1 MHRVTLSPTSP
12 FFRRAAL
19 PLTTAALIAALAG
32 CAAPPA
38 ADGAAPAAAATGNAQ
53 AASAAGV
60 QQFTLDNGLTLIVK
74 PDRRAPTA
82 VHMLWVRVG
91 SVDEH
96 NGTTGVAHV
105 LEHMMFKGT
114 DTLAPGEFSR
124 RVAELGGR
132 ENAFTNRDYTG
143 YYQQVPANRLA
154 EVMALEANRF
164 AHNRW
169 NDDEFAKEIEVIK
182 EERRMRTDDNPRA
195 QMYEQLMANTFVA
208 SPYRQPVVGW
218 MGDLDAMKA
227 QDARDFYQHW
237 YTPANAAV
245 VVVGDVDPQAVLAL
259 ARKTY
264 GAVPARAVPPRK
276 PQPEPAQKGVRRL
289 WVKAPAEQAVVAL
302 AFKVPQ
308 MDSLEASPSNDDA
321 LALTVLSAVLDGYSG
336 ARLDRALT
344 QGPKRVADSA
354 GASNGLFGRGPQ
366 LFTLTGVPSAG
377 KTPEQVEA
385 ALRAEVARVAKDG
398 VSEAE
403 LARVKTQWVASEVYK
418 RDSVMGQAQELGA
431 LWVQGLPLDA
441 DVRLTQRLRSVTAAQ
456 VQAVAK
462 KYFGDDQL
470 TVATLVPQPRDP
482 AAPPRPRAAPA
493 TGDMR

>member
-1 MHRVTLSPTSP
+1 MHNNPTW
-12 FFRRAAL
+12 RAARSAL
-19 PLTTAALIAALAG
+19 LAAIAATFVPLAM
-32 CAAPPA
+32 AQQPPPA
-38 ADGAAPAAAATGNAQ
+38 DKAAAPAAAPVTLP
-53 AASAAGV
+53 SGV
-60 QQFTLDNGLTLIVK
+60 TQFTLDNGMTLIVK

-91 SVDEH
+91 SFDEVS
-96 NGTTGVAHV
+96 GTTGVAHV

-114 DTLAPGEFSR
+114 ETLAPGEFSR

-154 EVMALEANRF
+154 DVMALEADRF
-164 AHNRW
+164 SHNRW
-169 NDDEFAKEIEVIK
+169 NDEEFAKELEVIK

-195 QMYEQLMANTFVA
+195 AMYEQQIAATYVA
-208 SPYRQPVVGW
+208 SPYRVPVIGW

-227 QDARDFYQHW
+227 QDARDFYHRW
-237 YTPANAAV
+237 YAPSNAAV

-259 ARKTY
+259 AQKTY
-264 GAVPARAVPPRK
+264 GKAPARALPVRK
-276 PQPEPAQKGVRRL
+276 PQPEPLQKGVRRL
-289 WVKAPAEQAVVAL
+289 SVKAPAEQAVL
-302 AFKVPQ
+302 SMAFKVPQ

-321 LALTVLSAVLDGYSG
+321 LALTVLAAVLDGYSG

-344 QGPKRVADSA
+344 QGPKRVADSV

-366 LFTLTGVPSAG
+366 LFMLSGVPAAG

-398 VSEAE
+398 VNEAE

-418 RDSVMGQAQELGA
+418 RDSVMGVAQELGS
-431 LWVQGLPLDA
+431 LWVQGMPLNA
-441 DVRLTQRLRSVTAAQ
+441 DEKLVQRLRSITAAQ
-456 VQAVAK
+456 VQAVAA
-462 KYFGDDQL
+462 KYFGDDLL

-482 AAPPRPRAAPA
+482 AAKPRPTQSGA
-493 TGDMR
+493 GDLR